1 MSIIIFLLCAVIG
14 GLFFTSKQKLEFVEK
29 TAKREHDRLQTL
41 LQKYDGLKSKEQFER
56 QLDSNIL
63 LKENEI
69 KDMERNLSTLAQ
81 EQRELKL
88 KTGRLK
94 AEVGE
99 LEEETNIQS
108 FGFYQ
113 PKYNF
118 ISSGDYYLQLKEVKN
133 RQREMIRNGSAAIC
147 RSSWVVKDSKK
158 EGEKLAK
165 NLLKLVLTIFNGEC
179 DGIISRV
186 KPSSIVVSEEKIKK
200 HFKSLNRLSQVID
213 CEITEEFLLLKIREL
228 HLQYEAEC
236 KRQEEKEQ
244 EQELNARMKQ
254 EAKDTRK
261 LEEENK
267 KIREAEERERIYQQ
281 QLSEAL
287 LEQEIAAEQDKR
299 VLETQIQK
307 LRANLAE
314 ATSDR
319 EEAEQ
324 RSRLVK
330 AGYIYVISNI
340 GSLGRDVY
348 RICMTKRS
356 SKEDEYV
363 RLMHP
368 DVPFPFD
375 VHFKFFSEDAS
386 ETLRQLH
393 QRFNGKRVNRVNL
406 RREFFKTSFDDISQ
420 AIEEIQK
427 TTGALKNIQS
437 EKAPQAYEYR
447 RTQAAERKDE
457 NLGTQATNS
466 EEIA

>member
-1 MSIIIFLLCAVIG
+1 VSILVLLLCAMIG
-14 GLFFTSKQKLEFVEK
+14 GLFFTSKQKIEHIEK
-29 TAKREHDRLQTL
+29 SAKRENDRLQFL
-41 LQKYDGLKSKEQFER
+41 LQKYDGLKSKEEFEM

-69 KDMERNLSTLAQ
+69 LDKQRSLETLLQ
-81 EQRELKL
+81 EQKQLQL
-88 KTGRLK
+88 KTDRLK
-94 AEVGE
+94 TEVGG
-99 LEEETNIQS
+99 LEEEAHIQS

-118 ISSGDYYLQLKEVKN
+118 ITSGDYYLRLKQVKS
-133 RQREMIRNGSAAIC
+133 RQRDMVREGKAAIC
-147 RSSWVVKDSKK
+147 RTSWVVKDSEK
-158 EGEKLAK
+158 EGQKLAR
-165 NLLKLVLTIFNGEC
+165 NFLKLVLTIFNGEC
-179 DGIISRV
+179 DGIISKV
-186 KPSSIVVSEEKIKK
+186 KPSNVIALEDRIKK
-200 HFKSLNRLSQVID
+200 HFKSLNKSSQVID
-213 CEITEEFLLLKIREL
+213 CEITEEYLQLKLREL

-254 EAKDTRK
+254 EAKDQRK
-261 LEEENK
+261 LEEESK
-267 KIREAEERERIYQQ
+267 KIQEAEERERRYEQ

-287 LEQEIAAEQDKR
+287 LKQEAAAEQDKKT
-299 VLETQIQK
+299 LEAQIRQ

-319 EEAEQ
+319 EEAEH

-356 SKEDEYV
+356 SNEDEYV
-363 RLMHP
+363 RLMNP

-375 VHFKFFSEDAS
+375 VHFKFISEDAS

-393 QRFNGKRVNRVNL
+393 QRFSSRRVNRVNL
-406 RREFFKTSFDDISQ
+406 RREFFKISFDDISQ

-447 RTQAAERKDE
+447 RTQAAERKVD
-457 NLGTQATNS
+457 NLGTQTTDSEAT
-466 EEIA
+466 A